1 MLSRIP
7 RQCRLYDSLH
17 QTELIF
23 AISYLRG
30 VNNVFESFFLV
41 DYNEELSSLVK
52 LWKLPI
58 KLLHSIT

>member
-41 DYNEELSSLVK
+41 DYIEEPSSLVK
-52 LWKLPI
+52 LENCP
-58 KLLHSIT
+58 